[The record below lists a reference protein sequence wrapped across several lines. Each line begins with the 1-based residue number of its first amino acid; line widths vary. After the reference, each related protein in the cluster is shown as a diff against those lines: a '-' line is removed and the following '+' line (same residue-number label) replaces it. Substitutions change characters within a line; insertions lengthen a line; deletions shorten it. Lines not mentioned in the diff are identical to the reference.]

1 MQIGFIETSWNKNYV
16 GKKRYYSKE
25 HEDLSLTALVIFK
38 DNFLMEVE
46 LKHFIKI
53 VIYIKTKKK

>member
-25 HEDLSLTALVIFK
+25 HEDLSLTALIIFK
-38 DNFLMEVE
+38 DNFF
-46 LKHFIKI
+46 KWKWD
-53 VIYIKTKKK
+53 